1 MLKTTKT
8 ICTKKFFCEGVWQNK
23 LRNHLFKPFI
33 ANMVA
38 PENNAMLRQKV
49 CHQSQSYSN
58 LSISIKLK
66 INLVPTQWR
75 FYKTSLFM
83 EQAATSYVFVWLE
96 TLWQLDNVCFC
107 QKYCYVNCFSTSLQP
122 LQDRPLSAWEVFLQP
137 FCNSVLA
144 KSYHTCCVF
153 WIL

>member
-1 MLKTTKT
+1 
-8 ICTKKFFCEGVWQNK
+8 
-23 LRNHLFKPFI
+23 
-33 ANMVA
+33 MVA

-122 LQDRPLSAWEVFLQP
+122 LQDRPPSAWEVFLQP
-137 FCNSVLA
+137 FYNSVL
-144 KSYHTCCVF
+144 KPKVITLVVF
-153 WIL
+153 FCIL